1 MNSKDM
7 EKRCNAMTALLAD
20 QTKLDALFQDATSAI
35 DKVSKGD
42 LSRDNIRTNTTTT
55 NIVKLLQK
63 IPSEK

>member
-1 MNSKDM
+1 
-7 EKRCNAMTALLAD
+7 MTALLAD